1 MLALIKQVHVL
12 TVVAT
17 LVLFTL
23 RFVWKWQASEML
35 NRRWVKIVPHVN
47 DTLLLLSG
55 VVLMIMTASYPFTA
69 QGSWMTEKL
78 LATVVYIILGVY
90 VLSKRQRAQSVRCI
104 AFIAGVACFYLILY
118 LTNTKLPLLLGSFSC
133 WN

>member
-12 TVVAT
+12 TAMVT

-23 RFVWKWQASEML
+23 RFVWRWQSSKML
-35 NRRWVKIVPHVN
+35 NRRWVKVVPHIN

-55 VVLMIMTASYPFTA
+55 VVLMVMTASYPFTE
-69 QGSWMTEKL
+69 QGGWMTEKL

-90 VLSKRQRAQSVRCI
+90 VLGKRQRARLVSCI
-104 AFIAGVACFYLILY
+104 VFLAAVACFYLILY
-118 LTNTKLPLLLGSFSC
+118 LTNTKLPLLLY
-133 WN
+133 